1 MARQG
6 PRRGRG
12 EGCVTPRKDG
22 RWAAYLTLE
31 NGKRKYFYGKTK
43 KAALDLLKKAQLE
56 QMQGTLVTSSPR
68 LTVAQFFTLWLK
80 RRKSS
85 LRIRSYERYEGFV
98 RLQVIPHIGN
108 LQLRKLA
115 PTHLQSLYS
124 ELLGKGGIKA
134 STVNT
139 LHWMISRACSDAVR
153 WELMAKNPCKAVEPP
168 RRARYEFRALTVEEA
183 QRLLASARGHGME
196 ALFVLA
202 LTTGMRRG
210 ELLALKWQDIDFELG
225 TVQVRRAFTRA
236 KGQRYLEAEP
246 KTQKSRRSILL
257 APGTI
262 EILKQ
267 HRLKQLEAKQ
277 QAGEDWE
284 ERDLV
289 FCTSVGTPLNPNK
302 VLERFGTLLKRAGLP
317 HIRLHDLRHS
327 TATIMLKLDVHPKIV
342 QELLGHSRIAET
354 LDIYSHVLPTMQEG
368 AINKLNNNLQWRRE
382 EATMTLEPD
391 YLARLSLNDGEDG
404 DLWEV
409 HLGNTGELSLALS
422 SDPGRPLV
430 FGADAALR
438 LLAYLQERQE
448 SIAARAKRG
457 G

>member
-12 EGCVTPRKDG
+12 EGSVTPRKDG
-22 RWAAYLTLE
+22 RWAAYITLE
-31 NGKRKYFYGKTK
+31 NGKRKYFYAKTK
-43 KAALDLLKKAQLE
+43 KAALDLLRKAQLE

-68 LTVAQFFTLWLK
+68 LTVAKFFTQWIEK
-80 RRKSS
+80 RKPAVK
-85 LRIRSYERYEGFV
+85 IRTYERYESFI
-98 RLQVIPHIGN
+98 RLQVIPHVGN
-108 LQLRKLA
+108 IQLQKLT
-115 PTHLQSLYS
+115 PMHLQSLYS
-124 ELLGKGGIKA
+124 KLLGDGKKA

-139 LHWMISRACSDAVR
+139 LHWMIHRALSDAVK
-153 WELMAKNPCKAVEPP
+153 WELIAKNPCKAVEPP
-168 RRARYEFRALTVEEA
+168 RRARYEFRVLTVEEA
-183 QRLLASARGHGME
+183 QKLLAIARGHGME

-210 ELLALKWQDIDFELG
+210 ELLALKWQDIDFEGGALH
-225 TVQVRRAFTRA
+225 VRRAFTRA

-262 EILKQ
+262 EVLKQ
-267 HRLKQLEAKQ
+267 HRLKQLEAKR

-289 FCTSVGTPLNPNK
+289 FCTAVGTPLNPNK

-327 TATIMLKLDVHPKIV
+327 VATLLLKLDVHPKIV
-342 QELLGHSRIAET
+342 QELLGHGRIAET

-368 AINKLNNNLQWRRE
+368 AMHKLNNNLQWRRG
-382 EATMTLEPD
+382 EAAMTLEPD
-391 YLARLSLNDGEDG
+391 FLAHLSLNDGENG
-404 DLWEV
+404 DLWEI
-409 HLGNTGELSLALS
+409 HFDDAGELSLASS
-422 SDPGRPLV
+422 SDPQRSLV
-430 FGADAALR
+430 FGADDVLR
-438 LLAYLQERQE
+438 LLAYLQERWE
-448 SIAARAKRG
+448 SIAGRAKKG

>member
-1 MARQG
+1 M
-6 PRRGRG
+6 
-12 EGCVTPRKDG
+12 TLRKDG
-22 RWAAYLTLE
+22 RWAAYITLE
-31 NGKRKYFYGKTK
+31 NGKREYRYAKTK
-43 KAALDLLKKAQLE
+43 KAALELLKKVQLE
-56 QMQGTLVTSSPR
+56 QLQGTLVTSSPR
-68 LTVAQFFTLWLK
+68 LTVAQFFTQWIE
-80 RRKSS
+80 RRKPS
-85 LRIRSYERYEGFV
+85 LRIRSYERYESFI

-108 LQLRKLA
+108 IQLKRLT
-115 PTHLQSLYS
+115 PVHLQSLYS
-124 ELLGKGGIKA
+124 ELLGKGRKKA

-139 LHWMISRACSDAVR
+139 LHWMINRALSDAVK
-153 WELMAKNPCKAVEPP
+153 WELIAKNPCKAVEPP
-168 RRARYEFRALTVEEA
+168 RRARYEFRVLTVEEA
-183 QRLLASARGHGME
+183 QKLLASARGHGME

-210 ELLALKWQDIDFELG
+210 ELLALKWQDIDFALS
-225 TVQVRRAFTRA
+225 TLHVRRAFTRG

-246 KTQKSRRSILL
+246 KTEKSRRSILL

-289 FCTSVGTPLNPNK
+289 FCTAVGTPLNANK

-327 TATIMLKLDVHPKIV
+327 FATMMLKLDVHPKIV

-368 AINKLNNNLQWRRE
+368 AMNKLNNNLQWRGGD
-382 EATMTLEPD
+382 ATVTLGPD
-391 YLARLSLNDGEDG
+391 FLAHLSLNNGENG

-409 HLGNTGELSLALS
+409 RLGEAGELSLAPS
-422 SDPGRPLV
+422 SDPGRSLV
-430 FGADAALR
+430 FGADDALR
-438 LLAYLQERQE
+438 LLAYLQERRE
-448 SIAARAKRG
+448 SIAAQAKRG
-457 G
+457 E